1 MTGVLITVNG
11 SAEEF
16 HPPQRGTATV
26 RIGFEGPA
34 KEPVRQRTVELAGT
48 FTADVQ
54 NLLNPQAGPVTWY
67 SQEAV
72 STWSEKP
79 WNKDGK
85 QLPPGFHAQIAL
97 EVKFSDLVVLA
108 GWVDHWA
115 SVEGVTLAVEI
126 EWTLTEMSKREAT
139 ARVKANAVRAAR
151 DKAQAYADSLELG
164 PVAARQLAD
173 TGMLG
178 QTPQGVVAVASN
190 TGFSARGGP
199 GGESAGPAAIAPQD
213 VRVAAAVDAQ
223 FVTS

>member
-26 RIGFEGPA
+26 RIGFEGAA
-34 KEPVRQRTVELAGT
+34 KEPVRQRTVELAAS
-48 FTADVQ
+48 FAAD
-54 NLLNPQAGPVTWY
+54 LRSRLNPQAGPVTWY
-67 SQEAV
+67 SQEAL
-72 STWSEKP
+72 STWTEKP

-85 QLPPGFHAQIAL
+85 QLPPVFHAEIAL
-97 EVKFSDLVVLA
+97 EAKFSDLAVLA

-115 SVEGVTLAVEI
+115 SVEGVTLAGI
-126 EWTLTEMSKREAT
+126 EWTLTETSKREAI
-139 ARVKANAVRAAR
+139 ARVRANAVRAAR

-164 PVAARQLAD
+164 PVSPRQIAD

-178 QTPQGVVAVASN
+178 DSPQAVVAAAASG
-190 TGFSARGGP
+190 GFSARAAKAP
-199 GGESAGPAAIAPQD
+199 SAGPAAIVPQD
-213 VRVAAAVDAQ
+213 VRIAAAVDAQ